1 VEARERRFAAGSYD
15 RLRGARAGRMPS
27 EIEDDAAKRVQRAV
41 RTWEARRAVAFRREL
56 VLNLAALCAEEP
68 QLVPRVVRLQAIAR
82 GVAVR
87 SFFLRSAT
95 AAATSTGEACTQGM
109 GDAQGLSGQG
119 SESMEGGGMV
129 SPDMSPIASPVLE
142 KGGGRMLSEPP
153 TSPISMHQ
161 GALYLKGGGGKGG
174 ERGGGGVVG
183 GRPALPEGTPHRG
196 QANGVGGGGR
206 GEDSLDISAAS
217 WSCADSSLSESPG
230 RGARRGAGRSGGG
243 GGSGVRSARSPARR
257 SDGWSPNK
265 SAKSQLR
272 SSSSFSAGL
281 KLPNI
286 PSSAKPILAHVA
298 QVCVCLYLCLC
309 GVSVRRVF
317 VLVSCACPRTECLM
331 VYLSQSEFLIWGH
344 ILVLRI
350 DSPHGVS

>member
-174 ERGGGGVVG
+174 ARGGGGGVEVEEVKTLSTLVRRHG
-183 GRPALPEGTPHRG
+183 HVQTP
-196 QANGVGGGGR
+196 
-206 GEDSLDISAAS
+206 
-217 WSCADSSLSESPG
+217 P
-230 RGARRGAGRSGGG
+230 
-243 GGSGVRSARSPARR
+243 
-257 SDGWSPNK
+257 SPNRQGEEQGEEQD
-265 SAKSQLR
+265 A
-272 SSSSFSAGL
+272 A
-281 KLPNI
+281 
-286 PSSAKPILAHVA
+286 AAAAAV
-298 QVCVCLYLCLC
+298 VCVLR
-309 GVSVRRVF
+309 GRQRGDRMDGHRTSRRNR
-317 VLVSCACPRTECLM
+317 SCDPAAP
-331 VYLSQSEFLIWGH
+331 SAPG
-344 ILVLRI
+344 
-350 DSPHGVS
+350 